1 MALKFRPVGR
11 RENQERAGLLR
22 APCGQDRVCEE
33 RVGHV
38 AREDQ
43 EPGHAGP
50 VGPPRDLL
58 VLTTRLGARG
68 ASD

>member
-1 MALKFRPVGR
+1 MALKFSPVGR

-43 EPGHAGP
+43 EPDDTGP
-50 VGPPRDLL
+50 VAPLG
-58 VLTTRLGARG
+58 TRL
-68 ASD
+68 SLQ